1 MIRDIETRML
11 ELAQQ
16 YGRYKANA
24 YHFTYE
30 AVRFTADRSYAATR
44 EVRHVTG
51 VEVLEGIRELALRQF
66 GFMAKT
72 VFQEWGVEKT
82 EDFGEIVFQLVREGI
97 LSKTADDRLSDF
109 ASGYNFEEAF
119 VRNYDWLD
127 QFAQPRTERN

>member
-1 MIRDIETRML
+1 MSRDIETRML

-24 YHFTYE
+24 YRFTFD
-30 AVRFTADRSYAATR
+30 AVRYTADRNYQVTN

-51 VEVLEGIRELALRQF
+51 VEVLEGIRQLALSQF

-72 VFQEWGVEKT
+72 VFLEWGVRRT
-82 EDFGEIVFQLVREGI
+82 EDFGEIVFQLVQEGI
-97 LSKTADDRLSDF
+97 LSKTEKDNLGDF
-109 ASGYNFEEAF
+109 ASGYDFDEVF

-127 QFAQPRTERN
+127 RLTEPRTNRA

>member
-1 MIRDIETRML
+1 MSRDIETRML

-24 YHFTYE
+24 YRFTFD
-30 AVRFTADRSYAATR
+30 AVRYTADRSYKVTK

-51 VEVLEGIRELALRQF
+51 VEVLEGIRQLALDQF

-72 VFQEWGVEKT
+72 VFLEWGIRRT

-97 LSKTADDRLSDF
+97 LSKTEKDSPGDF
-109 ASGYNFEEAF
+109 ARGYDFDEVF

-127 QFAQPRTERN
+127 RLGESRTHRA

>member
-1 MIRDIETRML
+1 MSRDIETRML

-24 YHFTYE
+24 YRFTFD
-30 AVRFTADRSYAATR
+30 AVRYTADRSYRATN

-51 VEVLEGIRELALRQF
+51 VEVLEGIRQLALSQF

-72 VFQEWGVEKT
+72 VFLEWGVERT

-97 LSKTADDRLSDF
+97 LSKTDKDNPGDF
-109 ASGYNFEEAF
+109 ARGYDFDEAF

-127 QFAQPRTERN
+127 RLTEPRTNRA

>member
-11 ELAQQ
+11 ELAEQ

-24 YHFTYE
+24 YRFTYD

-51 VEVLEGIRELALRQF
+51 GEVLEGIRQLALRQF

-72 VFQEWGVEKT
+72 VFQEWGIGKT

-97 LSKTADDRLSDF
+97 LSKTDEDRPSDF
-109 ASGYNFEEAF
+109 ASGYDFEEAF
-119 VRNYDWLD
+119 VRNHDWLD
-127 QFAQPRTERN
+127 QFAQPRTDRA

>member
-1 MIRDIETRML
+1 MTRDIETRMI

-24 YHFTYE
+24 YHFTLD
-30 AVRFTADRSYAATR
+30 AVQYAARRSYAATM
-44 EVRHVTG
+44 EIRHVTG
-51 VEVLEGIRELALRQF
+51 VEVLEGIREMALQKF

-72 VFQEWGVEKT
+72 VFLEWGVART

-97 LSKTADDRLSDF
+97 LSKTDQDTPRDF
-109 ASGYNFEEAF
+109 ASGYDFDEAF

-127 QFAQPRTERN
+127 RFAEPRPDRA

>member
-1 MIRDIETRML
+1 MSRDIETRMI

-24 YHFTYE
+24 YRFTFE
-30 AVRFTADRSYAATR
+30 AVRYAADRSYAATM

-51 VEVLEGIRELALRQF
+51 REVLEGIRELALRQF

-72 VFQEWGVEKT
+72 VFLEWGVERT
-82 EDFGEIVFQLVREGI
+82 EDFGEIVFQLIREGI
-97 LSKTADDRLSDF
+97 LSKTDQDTPGDF
-109 ASGYNFEEAF
+109 ARGYDFDEAF

-127 QFAQPRTERN
+127 RVAPPRPERA

>member
-1 MIRDIETRML
+1 MTHDIETRMI

-16 YGRYKANA
+16 YGRYKAAA
-24 YHFTYE
+24 Y
-30 AVRFTADRSYAATR
+30 RFTLDAVEYTAQRSYAATM

-51 VEVLEGIRELALRQF
+51 LEVLEGIRQMALRQF

-72 VFQEWGVEKT
+72 VFLEWGVATT

-97 LSKTADDRLSDF
+97 LSKTDQDSPRDF
-109 ASGYNFEEAF
+109 ASGYDFDEAF

-127 QFAQPRTERN
+127 RFAEPRPERA

>member
-1 MIRDIETRML
+1 MSRDIETRML

-24 YHFTYE
+24 YHFTFE
-30 AVRFTADRSYAATR
+30 AVRYAADRSYLATK

-51 VEVLEGIRELALRQF
+51 REVLEEIRVLALRQF

-72 VFQEWGVEKT
+72 VFLEWGVERT

-97 LSKTADDRLSDF
+97 LSKTDQDTPGDF
-109 ASGYNFEEAF
+109 ARGYDFDEVF

-127 QFAQPRTERN
+127 RVVSPRPERA

>member
-1 MIRDIETRML
+1 MSRDIETRML

-24 YHFTYE
+24 YHFTFE
-30 AVRFTADRSYAATR
+30 AVRYTAARSYAATK

-51 VEVLEGIRELALRQF
+51 GEVLDGIRELALRQF

-72 VFQEWGVEKT
+72 VFSEWGIAKT
-82 EDFGEIVFQLVREGI
+82 EDFGEIVFQLIREGI
-97 LSKTADDRLSDF
+97 LSKTDQDSPMDF
-109 ASGYNFEEAF
+109 ARGYDFDEAF

-127 QFAQPRTERN
+127 RFAQPRTDQA